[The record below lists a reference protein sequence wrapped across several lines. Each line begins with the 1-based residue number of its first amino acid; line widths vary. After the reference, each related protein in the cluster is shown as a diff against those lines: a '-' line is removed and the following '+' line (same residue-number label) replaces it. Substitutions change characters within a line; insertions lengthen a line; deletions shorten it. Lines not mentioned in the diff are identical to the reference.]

1 VTRTGNTP
9 TGSPDTPGAPGAPGS
24 LGAPSGANDSNPA
37 QARPINRPGIHAP
50 SAPRLSLTQFV
61 DLDTLQEIQ
70 DSFTAVTGL
79 TATIHDPDG
88 KQVTAPTDAQQRR
101 ASDQVLEQLI
111 AADADDSGRFSAP
124 IAVEGQVLG
133 SIALMSSP
141 DVDGCTPGQD
151 ELRQVID
158 SLGIPGE
165 QADELVAAAEQ
176 HCGPNKAAGIQ
187 FLFVLANSITR
198 LCFDEYHARQRVQEL
213 SALYE
218 VSKALSADRDLQ
230 QILDTATHAVAEVMK
245 AKAVAIRLTKED
257 DPHKLEPRAIYNL
270 SQAYLDT
277 GAIHVDDSQML
288 SEAMSGKPVYIQD
301 MATDP
306 RVIFPGDAK
315 DEGLASMLCLG
326 IMHQGKAIGTIHLFS
341 GEPRSY
347 SPFEVRLV
355 TAIAQMLGTAI
366 QNARLDNQRTKSR
379 RVLRQL
385 HLAAN
390 VQRRMLPGEMPRLPP
405 YDLAARYVPSFELGG
420 DFYDV
425 IDLDGHIGIAI
436 GDVVGKGIAAS
447 LLMASVRSSLRAY
460 AQDVYDLDEIISR
473 VNNALTRDTLDNEFA
488 TLWYGVFDPDTLRL
502 TYCNAGHDP
511 PMLLRDGEINVLDT
525 GGMIVGVQRD
535 VEYEKGLYDM
545 AAGDTLLLYTD
556 GLVDSFNGGGEKFGR
571 KRIEEALIE
580 SADKSAS
587 DTINHILWQVR
598 RFTGPRQGVDDTT
611 LVVVK
616 VDR

>member
-1 VTRTGNTP
+1 
-9 TGSPDTPGAPGAPGS
+9 
-24 LGAPSGANDSNPA
+24 
-37 QARPINRPGIHAP
+37 
-50 SAPRLSLTQFV
+50 LTQFV
-61 DLDTLQEIQ
+61 DPETLQEIQ

-79 TATIHDPDG
+79 NATIHDPSG
-88 KQVTAPTDAQQRR
+88 RQVTAPTDANQQR

-111 AADADDSGRFSAP
+111 AADGDNAGGFSAP

-133 SIALMSSP
+133 SISLESIPADTASP
-141 DVDGCTPGQD
+141 GRDD
-151 ELRQVID
+151 LRQAAYA
-158 SLGIPGE
+158 LGVPKDK
-165 QADELVAAAEQ
+165 ADELVDAAE
-176 HCGPNKAAGIQ
+176 HCWGPNKAAGIQ
-187 FLFVLANSITR
+187 FLYVLANTIAR

-230 QILDTATHAVAEVMK
+230 QILDTATHAIADVMK

-288 SEAMSGKPVYIQD
+288 SEAMSGKPVYIRD
-301 MATDP
+301 MTTDP

-315 DEGLASMLCLG
+315 EEGLASMLCLG
-326 IMHQGKAIGTIHLFS
+326 IMHQGKSIGTIHLFS
-341 GEPRSY
+341 GEQRSF

-355 TAIAQMLGTAI
+355 TAISQMLGTAI
-366 QNARLDNQRTKSR
+366 QNARLDDQRTKSR

-390 VQRRMLPGEMPRLPP
+390 VQRRMLPGEMPKLPP
-405 YDLAARYVPSFELGG
+405 FDLAARYVPSFELGG

-436 GDVVGKGIAAS
+436 GDVVGKGVAAS
-447 LLMASVRSSLRAY
+447 LLMASVRASLRAY

-488 TLWYGVFDPDTLRL
+488 TVWYGVFDPDTLRL

-511 PMLLRDGEINVLDT
+511 PMLLRSGEIHSLDT
-525 GGMIVGVQRD
+525 GGMIVGVQSD
-535 VEYEKGLYDM
+535 IEYEKGLFDM
-545 AAGDTLLLYTD
+545 APGDTLLLYTD
-556 GLVDSFNGGGEKFGR
+556 GLVDSFNDAGEKFGR
-571 KRIEEALIE
+571 KRIESALIE
-580 SADKSAS
+580 SADKSAT

-598 RFTGPRQGVDDTT
+598 RFTGPRQGVADTT

-616 VDR
+616 VDGS